1 MTEAEG
7 RRPTLS
13 LPPSAWL
20 ILLLAGALLLAMLTI
35 LGFQL
40 GVLKD
45 SQRHIAAQ
53 DRKITR
59 LMHGSEPVI
68 DAAKP
73 VVGDIG
79 DLVDAARPVVR
90 GARPL
95 VEALGRLDLAGI
107 GATLAVAG
115 RLAERLSEGD
125 RLVRAVDESTALIDA
140 LGRAGFVGRTLRA
153 ADLVPYMA
161 GILRRTLEI
170 QRTTLMVQ
178 RDTRAIQR
186 RSLGVQLRTLAIQRE
201 ALRHIRSIDRK
212 TGGQVPPPTTPV
224 P

>member
-1 MTEAEG
+1 MAA
-7 RRPTLS
+7 RS
-13 LPPSAWL
+13 LPTSAWL
-20 ILLLAGALLLAMLTI
+20 LLIGAGVVLVAMLSLLAL
-35 LGFQL
+35 QL
-40 GVLKD
+40 GVLTD
-45 SQRHIAAQ
+45 SRRHIAAQ

-59 LMHGSEPVI
+59 LMKGSEPVI
-68 DAAKP
+68 DDARP

-79 DLVDAARPVVR
+79 DLVHAAAPVVR
-90 GARPL
+90 GARPF
-95 VEALGRLDLAGI
+95 VAALRQLDPIGI

-115 RLAERLSEGD
+115 RLAGRLSEGD

-161 GILRRTLEI
+161 RILRRTLEV

-186 RSLGVQLRTLAIQRE
+186 RSLRVQLTTLAIQRE

-212 TGGQVPPPTTPV
+212 TGGQVPPPSPV